1 VAVAVAPECEVPVAA
16 AGAVPA
22 LRVVHTVTRSEQIHD
37 KRLRDRP
44 IQVAEVEVRL
54 MGVPVV
60 AAMAEV
66 VL

>member
-1 VAVAVAPECEVPVAA
+1 M

-22 LRVVHTVTRSEQIHD
+22 LRVVHTLTRSEQIHD
-37 KRLRDRP
+37 KRLRDHP